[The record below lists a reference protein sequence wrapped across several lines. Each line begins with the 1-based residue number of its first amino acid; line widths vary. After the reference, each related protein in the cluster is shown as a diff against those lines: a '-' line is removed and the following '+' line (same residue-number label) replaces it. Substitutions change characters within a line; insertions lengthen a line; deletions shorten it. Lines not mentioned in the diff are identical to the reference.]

1 MTKIRIKATGE
12 IKIVPNYVTISVEDC
27 DSRGV
32 PLIYSLEEI
41 EILDKEG
48 HIIPV
53 PNDKT
58 KIEFITD
65 WEKIRIETAMKIH
78 SHLIEHYNG
87 TDARYSWND
96 IESMA
101 VEKANAFVEQLK
113 EKVLKANAFVEQF
126 KETTL

>member
-12 IKIVPNYVTISVEDC
+12 ILLVPDYVMIDVDYC
-27 DSRGV
+27 DSNGIPMRF
-32 PLIYSLEEI
+32 SLEDI
-41 EILDKEG
+41 EIINEG
-48 HIIPV
+48 ENIISV

-78 SHLIEHYNG
+78 SHLIEHYNETG
-87 TDARYSWND
+87 ARYSWND

-101 VEKANAFVEQLK
+101 VEKANAFVEKLK
-113 EKVLKANAFVEQF
+113 EKILKANAFVEQF

>member
-12 IKIVPNYVTISVEDC
+12 IKLVPDYVTISVEDC

-32 PLIYSLEEI
+32 PLTYSLEDI
-41 EILDKEG
+41 EIIDEG
-48 HIIPV
+48 ENIISV

-101 VEKANAFVEQLK
+101 VEKANVFIKKLK
-113 EKVLKANAFVEQF
+113 ETAL
-126 KETTL
+126 

>member
-12 IKIVPNYVTISVEDC
+12 IKLVPDYVTISVEDC

-32 PLIYSLEEI
+32 PLTYSLEEI
-41 EILDKEG
+41 EIIDEREN
-48 HIIPV
+48 IISV

-78 SHLIEHYNG
+78 YHLIEHFNKTG
-87 TDARYSWND
+87 ARYSWDD

-101 VEKANAFVEQLK
+101 VEKANAFVEKLK
-113 EKVLKANAFVEQF
+113 EKVL
-126 KETTL
+126 

>member
-12 IKIVPNYVTISVEDC
+12 IKLVPDYVTISVEDC

-32 PLIYSLEEI
+32 PLTYSLEDI
-41 EILDKEG
+41 EIVDEG
-48 HIIPV
+48 GNIISV

-87 TDARYSWND
+87 TDARYRWGD
-96 IESMA
+96 IEKMA
-101 VEKANAFVEQLK
+101 IEKAKTFIEKLK
-113 EKVLKANAFVEQF
+113 ETAL
-126 KETTL
+126 